1 MKSCVL
7 FFTLVYRS
15 LVVDKV
21 VYATSHYRIGLM
33 HFVEVTKLATTRVV
47 IHTVL

>member
-1 MKSCVL
+1 MTSSVL
-7 FFTLVYRS
+7 FFTLVYSS

-21 VYATSHYRIGLM
+21 VYATACNSISLM

-47 IHTVL
+47 IHT